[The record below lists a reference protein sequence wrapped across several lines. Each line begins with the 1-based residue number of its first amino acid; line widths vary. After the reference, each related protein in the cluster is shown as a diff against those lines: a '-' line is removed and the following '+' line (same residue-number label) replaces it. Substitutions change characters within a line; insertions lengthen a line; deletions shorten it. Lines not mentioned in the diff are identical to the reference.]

1 MCFRG
6 GLTGNGVHHGTV
18 NRPPELHDF
27 RIRLTPCGNQSG
39 KLVLLKPH
47 LQSAHRFQRS
57 HGAAV
62 AESKFCDLAFLP
74 QVAVDAV
81 LFYGDTEHLGRAG
94 AVDIL
99 ALGEYILPP
108 LLAGKP
114 CDDTGFNRGE
124 VRHNELSVFLRH
136 ECCANQLGKGVRHI
150 LIEHFQSVKVTCPDK
165 PSGFGQIVQMILR
178 EILHLNDATGPPP
191 GAVGS
196 VELEHTS
203 CAVIGADGGLH
214 CLILFNAGFR
224 NLLAQGQYLL
234 QLRRCCL
241 QKLCHS
247 LFAQGIGL
255 HAVVRK
261 PLLHL
266 LY

>member
-6 GLTGNGVHHGTV
+6 GLTGNGAHHGAV

-62 AESKFCDLAFLP
+62 AESKFCDFAFLP
-74 QVAVDAV
+74 QMSVDAV
-81 LFYGDTEHLGRAG
+81 LFYGDAEHLRRAG
-94 AVDIL
+94 AVDVL
-99 ALGEYILPP
+99 ALGEYVLPP

-124 VRHNELSVFLRH
+124 VRHNEFPVLLRH
-136 ECCANQLGKGVRHI
+136 ECRADQLGKGIRHV
-150 LIEHFQSVKVTCPDK
+150 LIEHFQSVKVTDSNK
-165 PSGFGQIVQMILR
+165 PSGFGQIVQMVLR
-178 EILHLNDATGPPP
+178 EILHLNDASCPAP
-191 GAVGS
+191 GTVGS
-196 VELEHTS
+196 VELEHPS
-203 CAVIGADGGLH
+203 CPAIGANRSLH
-214 CLILFNAGFR
+214 RLILFNAGFR
-224 NLLAQGQYLL
+224 KLLAQGQCLL
-234 QLRRCCL
+234 QLRRCGF
-241 QKLCHS
+241 QKLRHS

-266 LY
+266 LD